1 MIVTLAGRRTDAH
14 NAKIARFPLGSS
26 TTVRKRIYNL
36 LAEQK
41 ATTLV
46 SSAACGADLL
56 ALDAAGELGIRRRVI
71 LPFEAEQFRAISVI
85 DRPGEWGALFD
96 RVINEVRAKKDLIF
110 LHERKSD
117 EVKFTH
123 TNASI
128 LDEALSLARPESP
141 QGYKSTLDKVIAVI
155 VWEGRSYG
163 EDDITVDFAK
173 EAIAR
178 SIPILE
184 ITTC

>member
-1 MIVTLAGRRTDAH
+1 MIVTLAGRRIDAH
-14 NAKIARFPLGSS
+14 NAKTARFPLGSS
-26 TTVRKRIYNL
+26 TMVRTRIYNL

-56 ALDAAGELGIRRRVI
+56 ALDVAGELGIRRRVI
-71 LPFEAEQFRAISVI
+71 LPFEAERFRTISVI
-85 DRPGEWGALFD
+85 DRPGEWGVLFD
-96 RVINEVRAKKDLIF
+96 RVISEVQAQKDLVF
-110 LHERKSD
+110 LHEKRAGGI
-117 EVKFTH
+117 KFIH

-128 LDEALSLARPESP
+128 LDEAISLARSKSL
-141 QGYKSTLDKVIAVI
+141 QGYKTTPDKVIAVI
-155 VWEGRSYG
+155 VWEGKSYG

-173 EAIAR
+173 EASAR